1 MIVVLGLILAFV
13 LLLVFS
19 KPALRHCRW
28 RERRGT
34 EESLWRCAYCGA
46 EVTGAP
52 GVPPK
57 VCLRNSG

>member
-1 MIVVLGLILAFV
+1 MIVVLGLILAFI

-28 RERRGT
+28 RESRRA

-46 EVTGAP
+46 EIAGAP